1 MNRLLSLFAVL
12 AVSLFAVAQSYTFES
27 DYTNWSAQQGTL
39 ALTTDHYKG
48 GKQSLQWTTS
58 GKSVLL
64 IKGFTQFSTTNSNSC
79 FMHIYLPE
87 ATNDT
92 LVVEFL
98 NGTVA
103 RRTARMVCNYK
114 GWREFNRAYTEYA
127 TTSAV
132 NISAVRMT
140 LYPTDS
146 KSRTLCFDNVSL
158 NTTVDTKRVP
168 GTQWVLD
175 VDYMTNNTNPLSL
188 YANPVDLPLTEP
200 TAQELADLQ
209 TIIGRVKDSA
219 SYNAPQAII
228 VKNWVNTNL
237 KVVRNTDGS
246 LLNGTVL
253 NMSAAGLVADSL
265 YEIGARLLYLA
276 GGKLKGVE
284 AVGQAFDD
292 YLDLLLDQGLG
303 AGAPIAFASN
313 SYTAPR
319 TAIPYFVSILPSCND
334 RQKAEVIEF
343 IKWLSYYGICYYPED
358 EYLSHLSSDV
368 VYLFLP
374 YMYTAVAQNP
384 DKRVAVRDLH
394 AVQRFMNRSMDYVPG
409 GGDILKPD
417 GTGFHHNSHYNNYM
431 YSYQTF
437 VAGVYNFRNT
447 EFALSETAYT
457 HFAKAVLSL
466 YTMATGGTGDNRF
479 YANSLSGRNPFAAGS
494 KITFTKSQFKNLIA
508 SGDAY
513 PEAQTELKKAYN
525 YFFQAAEYT
534 DEIGNNYDGVYQFN
548 YSPIAVVRHGSWVAT
563 MRAPTSK
570 FWGAEIYSGENR
582 FGRYQSHGSLEVMYE
597 GSSLAASGYPT
608 NSTGGGWDWN
618 VVPGATT
625 VHYTSWAEMMPKQN
639 TSQRM
644 DQYSNG
650 TNFAGALADDQVG
663 VFAANLSQT
672 DRWGSSAVLFTPT
685 NLTAHKSVFIFD
697 TLLVALGSNINSS
710 GTYSDDR
717 ITATNLFQSLIST
730 GLGALVVNGT
740 EVKSAYSE
748 TLPAGSNW
756 LLSPTG
762 TGYYLPATNSGV
774 QVFYGS
780 QTTPKET
787 GADYQSPTTTATAA
801 KAYINH
807 GSKCNDKQYAF
818 VVVPATTPEA
828 MESLARQMDAGTVYT
843 IYQQDGSVHAV
854 GCGNTIGYAFYSAAQ
869 NLSYGIV
876 RSTTHQHLLTDTY
889 DETAQKHYF
898 AACNP
903 NLEPVSD
910 ATYSWVSSPTTTT
923 LVLDG
928 EWTVRS
934 TTTPSGSYS
943 SVDSYSSVGSSVSSS
958 SVDGSY
964 SVEDSSVSLSSV
976 DGSYS
981 ANGSSFEGSS
991 SVDDSSVDD
1000 SSKKAIKNFL
1010 NSRTTPEGRANE
1022 SASSLVSS
1030 TIVDGHTE
1038 VVLSFMDGEP
1048 IYFEAVPGSAMSID
1062 EAHVT
1067 DCRILHCADQL
1078 LITWQGSSVDRISL
1092 YAADGS
1098 LVHTCAVAP
1107 SSRSHTISLDTLP
1120 VGAYICRAGASVL
1133 KFIK

>member
-12 AVSLFAVAQSYTFES
+12 AVSSLAVAQSYTFES

-39 ALTTDHYKG
+39 ALTADHYKQG
-48 GKQSLQWTTS
+48 NKSLQWTTS
-58 GKSVLL
+58 GQSVLL
-64 IKGFTQFSTTNSNSC
+64 VRGFTQFSATNSNSC
-79 FMHIYLPE
+79 FMQIYLPE

-103 RRTARMVCNYK
+103 RRTARMVCNYR
-114 GWREFNRAYTEYA
+114 GWREFNRAYSEYA
-127 TTSAV
+127 NASTV
-132 NISAVRMT
+132 NISAIRMT

-158 NTTVDTKRVP
+158 NTTADSKRVP

-175 VDYMTNNTNPLSL
+175 AAYMTNNTNPLSL

-209 TIIGRVKDSA
+209 TVIGRVKDSA
-219 SYNAPQAII
+219 SYNAPQAL
-228 VKNWVNTNL
+228 VTKNWVNKNIQ
-237 KVVRNTDGS
+237 VVRNTDGS
-246 LLNGTVL
+246 LLNGTII
-253 NMSAAGLVADSL
+253 NTSAAGLITDSL
-265 YEIGARLLYLA
+265 IAIGSRLQLLA

-284 AVGQAFDD
+284 AVSQAFDD

-319 TAIPYFVSILPSCND
+319 TVIPYFVSILPSCND
-334 RQKAEVIEF
+334 RQKAEVIEL
-343 IKWLSYYGICYYPED
+343 IKWLAYYGICYYPED
-358 EYLSHLSSDV
+358 TYLSNLSSDV

-374 YMYTAVAQNP
+374 YMYTAVSQNP

-409 GGDILKPD
+409 GGDLLKPD

-431 YSYQTF
+431 YAYQTF
-437 VAGVYNFRNT
+437 VSGVYAMRDT

-457 HFAKAVLSL
+457 HFAKAVFSL

-508 SGDAY
+508 AGDAY

-525 YFFQAAEYT
+525 YFFQTAEYT

-548 YSPIAVVRHGSWVAT
+548 YSPIAVVRHAGWVAT

-570 FWGAEIYSGENR
+570 FWGAEIYSSENR

-618 VVPGATT
+618 VIPGATT
-625 VHYTSWAEMMPKQN
+625 VHYTSWADMMPKQN

-650 TNFAGALADDQVG
+650 TNFAGALAGDQVG

-697 TLLVALGSNINSS
+697 TILVALGSNINSS

-717 ITATNLFQSLIST
+717 ITATNLFQSLISST
-730 GLGALVVNGT
+730 SGALVVNGT
-740 EVKSAYSE
+740 EVRSTYSA

-756 LLSPTG
+756 LLAPTG

-774 QVFYGS
+774 QVIYGS

-818 VVVPATTPEA
+818 VVVPATSSEA
-828 MESLARQMDAGTVYT
+828 MASLAKQMDAGTVYT

-889 DETAQKHYF
+889 DAATQTHYF

-903 NLEPVSD
+903 NLEPATD
-910 ATYSWVSSPTTTT
+910 ATYSWVSSSTTTT

-934 TTTPSGSYS
+934 SDTPQ
-943 SVDSYSSVGSSVSSS
+943 DLYSSVGSNSSDEYS
-958 SVDGSY
+958 SDEY
-964 SVEDSSVSLSSV
+964 SSDEFSSDEFSSDDSNF
-976 DGSYS
+976 S
-981 ANGSSFEGSS
+981 AGSSDDFSS
-991 SVDDSSVDD
+991 D
-1000 SSKKAIKNFL
+1000 AIKNSL
-1010 NSRTTPEGRANE
+1010 NSRTTPEGRTKKY
-1022 SASSLVSS
+1022 ASSLVSS
-1030 TIVDGHTE
+1030 SIVDGHTE
-1038 VVLSFMDGEP
+1038 VVLSFTDGAP
-1048 IYFEAVPGSAMSID
+1048 VYFEAVPGSAMSIG
-1062 EAHVT
+1062 EAHAT
-1067 DCRILHCADQL
+1067 DCRILHCGDML
-1078 LITWQGSSVDRISL
+1078 HITWQGTSVERVSL

-1098 LVHTCAVAP
+1098 LVHTFAVAP
-1107 SSRSHTISLDTLP
+1107 SSRSCTIPLDTLP
-1120 VGAYICRAGASVL
+1120 VGAYICRAGASLL